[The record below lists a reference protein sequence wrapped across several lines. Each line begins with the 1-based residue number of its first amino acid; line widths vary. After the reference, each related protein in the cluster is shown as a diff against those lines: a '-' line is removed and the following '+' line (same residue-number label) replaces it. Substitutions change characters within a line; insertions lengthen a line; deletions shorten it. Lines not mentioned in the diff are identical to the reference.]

1 MNENSPNRRNARLL
15 AVCQALYI
23 CAISIDLTL
32 TGLTG
37 YELAPDKS
45 LATLPFAMI
54 TVSGAVVSYFA
65 AFLLQ
70 RLGRR
75 LGFTLGALIGAA
87 GGGISV
93 WAVME
98 GRFWLFC
105 AGTAGVGV
113 YQAFALYYRLAAADA
128 VEPEAKGRAISTV
141 LAGGVL
147 AAILGPA
154 LAAWSKD
161 LIPSALFAGAYLMV
175 ALLGL
180 VAAGL
185 LWTFYRDGDA
195 IPAGEAR
202 SVEDGPPRPLALI
215 VRQPVF
221 VASMANNVIGSVT
234 MLFVMTAA
242 PLAAVSCHHSIDDGA
257 SIIQWHLVGM
267 YAPSLV
273 TGWLIRRF
281 GLLNL
286 LLAGGVL
293 NVACVVAAVSS
304 TSLSAFYVALFAL
317 GVGWNFMFVG
327 GSTLQAQSYRPSE
340 RAKTQGVS
348 EFLRY
353 ATTAGATLAA
363 GPVLQHYGW
372 STVNVAILPLLFVA
386 TAMTLWWGR
395 RERSAK
401 KEPLPA

>member
-1 MNENSPNRRNARLL
+1 MNPCTHSHRNARIL
-15 AVCQALYI
+15 AICQALYI

-75 LGFTLGALIGAA
+75 LGFTLGALIGAL

-128 VEPEAKGRAISTV
+128 VEPEAKSRAISTV

-147 AAILGPA
+147 AAIVGPA

-175 ALLGL
+175 ALLG
-180 VAAGL
+180 VIAAGL
-185 LWTFYRDGDA
+185 LWTFYRDADPILASGSASLDDA
-195 IPAGEAR
+195 G
-202 SVEDGPPRPLALI
+202 PRPLGII

-281 GLLNL
+281 GMLNL
-286 LLAGGVL
+286 LVAGGVL

-304 TSLSAFYVALFAL
+304 TSLPAFYVALFAL

-372 STVNVAILPLLFVA
+372 STVNLAILPLLLVA

-395 RERSAK
+395 TERLK

>member
-1 MNENSPNRRNARLL
+1 MNASSPNRRNARLL

-87 GGGISV
+87 GGGVSV

-128 VEPEAKGRAISTV
+128 VEPEAKSRAISTV

-185 LWTFYRDGDA
+185 LWAFYRDGDSIESGGA
-195 IPAGEAR
+195 QAVNG
-202 SVEDGPPRPLALI
+202 GPPRSLAVI

-267 YAPSLV
+267 YAPSLI

-281 GLLNL
+281 GLLTL
-286 LLAGGVL
+286 LLTGGVL

-304 TSLSAFYVALFAL
+304 TSLPAFYAALFAL

-372 STVNVAILPLLFVA
+372 STVNFAILPLLFVA

-395 RERSAK
+395 QERAAK

>member
-1 MNENSPNRRNARLL
+1 MNASSPNRRNARLL

-75 LGFTLGALIGAA
+75 LGFTLGALIGAV
-87 GGGISV
+87 GGGVSV

-128 VEPEAKGRAISTV
+128 VEPEAKSRAISTV

-185 LWTFYRDGDA
+185 LWAFYRDGDSIQSGAVQA
-195 IPAGEAR
+195 I
-202 SVEDGPPRPLALI
+202 EDEPPRPLAVI

-242 PLAAVSCHHSIDDGA
+242 PLAAVSCHHSINDGA

-281 GLLNL
+281 GLLTL
-286 LLAGGVL
+286 LLTGGVL
-293 NVACVVAAVSS
+293 SVACVVAAVAS
-304 TSLSAFYVALFAL
+304 TSLPAFYVALFAL

-372 STVNVAILPLLFVA
+372 STVNLAILPLLFVA
-386 TAMTLWWGR
+386 AAMTLWWGR
-395 RERSAK
+395 QERAAK

>member
-1 MNENSPNRRNARLL
+1 MNASSPNRRNARLL

-87 GGGISV
+87 GGGVSV

-128 VEPEAKGRAISTV
+128 VEPEAKSRAISTV

-185 LWTFYRDGDA
+185 LWAFYRDGDSIA
-195 IPAGEAR
+195 SGGAQAVDGGAPR
-202 SVEDGPPRPLALI
+202 SLAVI

-267 YAPSLV
+267 YAPSLI

-281 GLLNL
+281 GLLTL
-286 LLAGGVL
+286 LLTGGVL

-304 TSLSAFYVALFAL
+304 TSLPAFYAALFAL

-372 STVNVAILPLLFVA
+372 STVNLAILPLLFVA

-395 RERSAK
+395 QERAAK

>member
-1 MNENSPNRRNARLL
+1 MNASSPNRRNARLL
-15 AVCQALYI
+15 AICQALYI

-75 LGFTLGALIGAA
+75 LGFTLGALIGAV
-87 GGGISV
+87 GGGVSV

-128 VEPEAKGRAISTV
+128 VEPEAKSRAISTV

-185 LWTFYRDGDA
+185 LWAFYRDGDSIESGGA
-195 IPAGEAR
+195 QAVDG
-202 SVEDGPPRPLALI
+202 GPPRPLTVI
-215 VRQPVF
+215 VQQPVF

-242 PLAAVSCHHSIDDGA
+242 PLAAVSCHHSINDGA

-281 GLLNL
+281 GLLTL
-286 LLAGGVL
+286 LLTGGVL

-304 TSLSAFYVALFAL
+304 TSLPAFYVALFAL

-372 STVNVAILPLLFVA
+372 STVNLAILPLLFVA

-395 RERSAK
+395 QESAAK

>member
-1 MNENSPNRRNARLL
+1 MNASSPNRRNARLL

-87 GGGISV
+87 GGGVSV

-128 VEPEAKGRAISTV
+128 VAPEAKGRAISTV

-175 ALLGL
+175 ALLGV

-185 LWTFYRDGDA
+185 LWAFYRDGDPIQSSGGLA
-195 IPAGEAR
+195 VDDA
-202 SVEDGPPRPLALI
+202 SPRPLGVI

-221 VASMANNVIGSVT
+221 VASMANNVFGSVT

-242 PLAAVSCHHSIDDGA
+242 PLAAVSCHHSINDGA

-281 GLLNL
+281 GLLKL

-304 TSLSAFYVALFAL
+304 TSLPAFYVALFAL

-340 RAKTQGVS
+340 RAKTQGMS

-372 STVNVAILPLLFVA
+372 STVNLAILPLLFIA
-386 TAMTLWWGR
+386 TAMTFWWGR
-395 RERSAK
+395 QERAAK

>member
-1 MNENSPNRRNARLL
+1 MNASSPNRRNARLL

-87 GGGISV
+87 GGGVSV

-128 VEPEAKGRAISTV
+128 VEPEGKGRAISTV

-185 LWTFYRDGDA
+185 LWAFYRDADP
-195 IPAGEAR
+195 IPSSGGPAVDEA
-202 SVEDGPPRPLALI
+202 SPRPLGVI

-242 PLAAVSCHHSIDDGA
+242 PLAAVSCHHSINDGA

-293 NVACVVAAVSS
+293 NGACVVAAVSS
-304 TSLSAFYVALFAL
+304 TSLPAFYVALFAL

-363 GPVLQHYGW
+363 GPVLQRYGW
-372 STVNVAILPLLFVA
+372 STVNLVILPLLFVA

-395 RERSAK
+395 QESAEK